1 MRESNYWLRLI
12 DATCAFEYIPKE
24 ELGDLIKESSELKNI
39 LGKIS
44 SSTRN
49 NL

>member
-12 DATCAFEYIPKE
+12 EATFEFEGNLKE
-24 ELGDLIKESSELKNI
+24 ELVGLIKESSELKNI

-44 SSTRN
+44 ISTRN